1 MKWDVEIGGLPFLF
15 ATNQQSPY
23 RRETA
28 EFRRQRIDQERE
40 TGEQSL
46 DSGYWLR
53 SQASFH
59 FGAGLESAEPLG
71 VSPDEARF
79 RFARSRGLDPWTAGS
94 LTLLRDTETAISNTS
109 IATQGCL
116 GLDDSI
122 AYFRSSTFSLFT
134 PGVGEESVTNGTTGE
149 IKSLTSTGSTAWVAT
164 ATELAEL
171 ATGPLTLDPVYNG
184 GTLINFARWVKQ
196 RILVAD
202 LNSLIEV
209 TDLSPVAAPASLPTA
224 YYSHPDPDWRWSDAA
239 EGPSGIYVSGAS
251 GSQSAIM
258 LITATEN
265 SGALD
270 LGVPI
275 NVAELPRGEIVNT
288 IYSYLGTYLIV
299 GTSKGVRVAQTRT
312 DGGLVLGPL
321 LIETNGTLDLGGMD
335 FVAIGRYVWCAVGN
349 NERESLWRIDLGTPL
364 DGDLRFAVAS
374 DLDGSIGES
383 SGECVSVTSLSGKL
397 FFTVE
402 GVGLLAEAEE
412 FVTEGWLETG
422 RIRMG
427 TLQPKAWRELTI
439 MREPSPKY
447 VDSMEIRVYTSD
459 DEDGPWSLAVSMG
472 PSDPVDTRSEQG
484 TIVSPTLGP
493 DLNVRIEMQPNL
505 SGSGLRLTSPIS
517 TGYQVSA
524 IPAPDRSRLLSV
536 PIACWDWEQDRQGQ
550 VTGRSGYSWERLSA
564 LEALESGVA
573 TATYTDYTTGE
584 QETAYIERVSF
595 TRLTPPFRGE
605 NNAGG
610 VATVLLRLVS
620 S

>member
-1 MKWDVEIGGLPFLF
+1 MKWDVEIGGLPFLL

-59 FGAGLESAEPLG
+59 FGAGLDSAEPLG

-79 RFARSRGLDPWTAGS
+79 RYARSRGVNPWLAGH
-94 LTLLRDTETAISNTS
+94 LTLLRDTDTVVADTTT
-109 IATQGCL
+109 ATQGCL
-116 GLDDSI
+116 GLDTSV
-122 AYFRSSTFSLFT
+122 AYFRGSTLSLFT
-134 PGVGEESVTNGTTGE
+134 PGVGSEPVPSTATGS
-149 IKSLTSTGSTAWVAT
+149 IKSFTSTGTTAWVAT

-171 ATGPLTLDPVYNG
+171 TFTPLALTPVYNG
-184 GTLINFARWVKQ
+184 GTLINFVRWVKQ
-196 RILVAD
+196 RFLVAD
-202 LNSLIEV
+202 LNTLTEV
-209 TDLSPVAAPASLPTA
+209 TDTTPVSPPAAMPSPW
-224 YYSHPDPDWRWSDAA
+224 YSHPDPDWRWSDAA
-239 EGPSGIYVSGAS
+239 ESPSGIYVSGAS

-265 SGALD
+265 NGALD

-275 NVAELPRGEIVNT
+275 TVAELPRGEIVNT

-349 NERESLWRIDLGTPL
+349 DERESLWRIDLGTPL

-374 DLDGSIGES
+374 DLDGSIGT
-383 SGECVSVTSLSGKL
+383 GAGNCASVTSLYGKPY
-397 FFTVE
+397 FTVE
-402 GVGLLAEAEE
+402 GVGLLSEADEY
-412 FVTEGWLETG
+412 VTEGWLETG

-427 TLQPKAWRELTI
+427 TLQPKAWRELTV

-505 SGSGLRLTSPIS
+505 SGSGLRLTTPVS

-550 VTGRSGYSWERLSA
+550 VSGRRGYAWERLAA

-573 TATYTDYTTGE
+573 TATYVDYTTGE
-584 QETAYIERVSF
+584 QATAYIERVSF
-595 TRLTPPFRGE
+595 TRLTPPFRGDS
-605 NNAGG
+605 NAGG
-610 VATVLLRLVS
+610 VATVLLRILS
-620 S
+620 